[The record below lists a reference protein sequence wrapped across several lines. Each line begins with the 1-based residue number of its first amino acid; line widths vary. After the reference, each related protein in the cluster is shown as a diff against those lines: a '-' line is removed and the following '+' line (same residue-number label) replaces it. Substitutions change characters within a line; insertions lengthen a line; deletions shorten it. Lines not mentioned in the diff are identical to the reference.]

1 MGAWALG
8 SSDSC
13 HPAASGNGGCPGAG
27 HRERGKQATKGVRWM
42 PRCSEAMKDV
52 GGCEK
57 FRGGANQPL
66 SRKCPNGETP
76 CPSWGRTPT
85 RVRREEGANQ
95 GRRDVSGP

>member
-1 MGAWALG
+1 
-8 SSDSC
+8 
-13 HPAASGNGGCPGAG
+13 
-27 HRERGKQATKGVRWM
+27 VRWM

-76 CPSWGRTPT
+76 CPSWGRTP
-85 RVRREEGANQ
+85 V
-95 GRRDVSGP
+95 

>member
-1 MGAWALG
+1 MG
-8 SSDSC
+8 SSDSVPRRG
-13 HPAASGNGGCPGAG
+13 HRREATPGAG

-76 CPSWGRTPT
+76 CPSWGRTP
-85 RVRREEGANQ
+85 V
-95 GRRDVSGP
+95 